1 MALIFRFLLDES
13 PLGCQRPCTTVSYQL
28 AKYEFPGFNRS
39 EIGDKI
45 SMLYIGVQ
53 STDIEVHEDYILV
66 IF

>member
-1 MALIFRFLLDES
+1 MFRFLLEES
-13 PLGCQRPCTTVSYQL
+13 PLGCQRPCTTVAYQL
-28 AKYEFPGFNRS
+28 AKYELPGYNQS

-45 SMLYIGVQ
+45 SMFYIGVQ